1 MQNRISAPQPANA
14 PDNERLASVA
24 PAEAPLHPRLEML
37 TRSRMKMLEQ
47 LFELS
52 GHPLANRATDAV
64 HAANKAVRRAGQ

>member
-1 MQNRISAPQPANA
+1 MQNRISALQTAEE
-14 PDNERLASVA
+14 PDNERLASVD

-52 GHPLANRATDAV
+52 GHPLANRASDAV
-64 HAANKAVRRAGQ
+64 HASNKAIKRAGQ